1 MKKVAKKGYVGFVGF
16 DVLIRRED
24 YKIPVSILLYL
35 PRLVQ
40 SNANEDKMNPIIQFK
55 FIRCPEG

>member
-1 MKKVAKKGYVGFVGF
+1 MKKVAKKGYVGVVGF
-16 DVLIRRED
+16 DVLIRGED

-40 SNANEDKMNPIIQFK
+40 NKANEDKMNPIIQFK
-55 FIRCPEG
+55 FIRCHEG